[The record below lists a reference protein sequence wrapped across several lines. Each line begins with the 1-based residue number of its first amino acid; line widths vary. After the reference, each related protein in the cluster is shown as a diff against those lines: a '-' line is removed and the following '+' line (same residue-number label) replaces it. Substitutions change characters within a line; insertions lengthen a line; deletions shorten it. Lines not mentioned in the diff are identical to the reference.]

1 MVPSRQ
7 VSESSL
13 EHRPPASMCRWTA
26 ECMADADSVRIEP
39 PPGHTVPRQL
49 ERELAHVRRV
59 VASGPS
65 DVATAAVAK
74 LLRDVAD
81 WLKAPVMVTE
91 RSRTAGDA
99 GRVVTEVVIGMAED

>member
-1 MVPSRQ
+1 MVTIHH

-13 EHRPPASMCRWTA
+13 EHRPSPGMCQRTVD
-26 ECMADADSVRIEP
+26 CIADNGAVRIEP

-49 ERELAHVRRV
+49 ERELAHVRRI
-59 VASGPS
+59 VATGPS
-65 DVATAAVAK
+65 NLANAAVEK